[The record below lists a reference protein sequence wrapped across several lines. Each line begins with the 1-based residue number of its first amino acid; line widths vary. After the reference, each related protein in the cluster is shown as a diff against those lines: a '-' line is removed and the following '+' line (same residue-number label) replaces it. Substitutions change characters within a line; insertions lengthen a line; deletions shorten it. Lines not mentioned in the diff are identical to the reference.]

1 VQAVDLRAGA
11 VVQLEGV
18 DSPYLSAAGVK
29 EVCHRLD
36 DAGYREAAELIRN
49 RPSSGALLN
58 RQQLVD
64 LQDVLDAWIGE
75 ADVVGLGDVVKLR
88 EALGTKLEVEDEDG

>member
-1 VQAVDLRAGA
+1 MDLRARA

-18 DSPYLSAAGVK
+18 GSPYLSEASVE

-36 DAGYREAAELIRN
+36 DAGYREAADLN
-49 RPSSGALLN
+49 RDRPPTGALLT

-64 LQDVLDAWIGE
+64 LRGVLDAWIGE
-75 ADVVGLGDVVKLR
+75 AGAERPGDVVKLR
-88 EALGTKLEVEDEDG
+88 KALGTKLRVEGEDG

>member
-1 VQAVDLRAGA
+1 MDLRTGA

-18 DSPYLSAAGVK
+18 GSPYLSVAGVK

-36 DAGYREAAELIRN
+36 DTGYREAADLIRN
-49 RPSSGALLN
+49 RPPTGALLT

-64 LQDVLDAWIGE
+64 LQGVLDAWIGE
-75 ADVVGLGDVVKLR
+75 ADVEGTGEVVKLR
-88 EALGTKLEVEDEDG
+88 EALETKLQVEDEDG